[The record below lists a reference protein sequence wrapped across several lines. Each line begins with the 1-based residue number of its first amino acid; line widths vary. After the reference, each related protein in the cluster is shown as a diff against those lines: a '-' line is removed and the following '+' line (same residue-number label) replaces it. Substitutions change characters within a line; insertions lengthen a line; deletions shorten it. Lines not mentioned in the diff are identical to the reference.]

1 MRKTA
6 HSYRGGVAALIIAAA
21 GAIACGDQVLP
32 SAPSLAP
39 AAPSMQRGGSSK
51 GRFRASILR
60 RVQPLRSDESSCGF
74 IDPNRAR
81 RETRIALRLAGLRVI
96 FPVNSVSTPTR
107 VCLTAHAGE
116 LLTYTFEPH
125 GLQFNVP
132 VVVQQDLRGTTAFHN
147 PRLAETIVAGYLLN
161 GVTADVD
168 GDGVGQFEETF
179 TTAVFDDGDAP
190 TRTTPAR
197 ASFSTL
203 HFSGYALASG
213 KTATDTMNVH

>member
-6 HSYRGGVAALIIAAA
+6 HTYRGGVAALIIVAA

-32 SAPSLAP
+32 SAPALTPS
-39 AAPSMQRGGSSK
+39 APSMERGSAR

-60 RVQPLRSDESSCGF
+60 RMQPLRSDELSCRL
-74 IDPNRAR
+74 IDPTRAR
-81 RETRIALRLAGLRVI
+81 RETTIALEKAGLRVS
-96 FPVNSVSTPTR
+96 FPVNSVSAPTR
-107 VCLTAHAGE
+107 ICLTAHAGE
-116 LLTYTFEPH
+116 LLTYTFQPH

-132 VVVQQDLRGTTAFHN
+132 ILVQQDLRGTTAFHN
-147 PRLAETIVAGYLLN
+147 PRLAEGIVAGYLLN

-168 GDGVGQFEETF
+168 VDGVGQFEETF

-197 ASFSTL
+197 ASFTTL

-213 KTATDTMNVH
+213 KTATDSVKAH

>member
-6 HSYRGGVAALIIAAA
+6 HTYRGGVAALIIAAA
-21 GAIACGDQVLP
+21 GAIACGDQMLP
-32 SAPSLAP
+32 SAPALSP
-39 AAPSMQRGGSSK
+39 SSPSMVRGEAK

-60 RVQPLRSDESSCGF
+60 RVRPLVADEASCRVV
-74 IDPNRAR
+74 DPSRGR
-81 RETRIALRLAGLRVI
+81 RETIVALKNAGLRVS
-96 FPVNSVSTPTR
+96 FPVNSVSAPTR
-107 VCLTAHAGE
+107 VCLTAHAGD
-116 LLTYTFEPH
+116 LLTYTFQPH

-132 VVVQQDLRGTTAFHN
+132 ILVQQDLRGTTAFHN
-147 PRLAETIVAGYLLN
+147 PLLAQRILAGYLLN
-161 GVTADVD
+161 GVAADVD
-168 GDGVGQFEETF
+168 RDGVGQFEETF

-213 KTATDTMNVH
+213 KAETDTVKVSR